1 LESEKENKGA
11 HHELPDGIKEL
22 VEIPGEKN
30 AADTS
35 SSQPSGQ
42 AAQVRE
48 KTPHEQA
55 LDALIA
61 KRQAIL
67 DSLKAKNP
75 AVSEARR
82 KISGLIAAMRGK
94 GGGRTFGLI
103 DEAERIEFAIATEAD
118 TPKKEKELI
127 RRLKEV
133 KAEIAKNKEL
143 DAARKAIDA
152 ERHILNTLMGEIKD
166 LERQL
171 VETRKA
177 CDEAYAVVV
186 SERKAAYEQRQKGR
200 QERSERSERKFDDAP
215 RRRAKPERHQ
225 EHDSDMDKY
234 MKDYDDT
241 VSMEEI
247 VVFEKKEKKA
257 PRESGSP
264 QPEEEKK
271 EE

>member
-1 LESEKENKGA
+1 MESEKENKGA
-11 HHELPDGIKEL
+11 HHDLPEGIKEL

-30 AADTS
+30 ATDTS
-35 SSQPSGQ
+35 SSQAKEQAPAQ
-42 AAQVRE
+42 AAPQRE
-48 KTPHEQA
+48 KTPKEQE
-55 LDALIA
+55 LDTLIA

-67 DSLKAKNP
+67 DALKAKNP
-75 AVSEARR
+75 AVSDARR
-82 KISGLIAAMRGK
+82 KISGMIASMRGK

-127 RRLKEV
+127 KRLKEV

-152 ERHILNTLMGEIKD
+152 ERHILNTLMSEIKD

-200 QERSERSERKFDDAP
+200 QERSERSERPERRFDDAP
-215 RRRAKPERHQ
+215 RRRAKPERHS
-225 EHDSDMDKY
+225 EYDSDMDKY

-247 VVFEKKEKKA
+247 VVIEKKEKK
-257 PRESGSP
+257 E
-264 QPEEEKK
+264 QK

>member
-1 LESEKENKGA
+1 MESEKDNKGTA
-11 HHELPDGIKEL
+11 HELPEGIKEL

-35 SSQPSGQ
+35 SSQPTEQASAQ
-42 AAQVRE
+42 AAPSRE
-48 KTPHEQA
+48 KTPKEQE
-55 LDALIA
+55 LDALIV

-67 DSLKAKNP
+67 DALKAKNP
-75 AVSEARR
+75 AVSDARR
-82 KISGLIAAMRGK
+82 KISGMIASMRGK

-127 RRLKEV
+127 RQLKEV

-143 DAARKAIDA
+143 DSARKAIDA
-152 ERHILNTLMGEIKD
+152 ERHILNTLISEIKD

-186 SERKAAYEQRQKGR
+186 SERKASYEQRQKGR

-215 RRRAKPERHQ
+215 RRRAKPERHS
-225 EHDSDMDKY
+225 EYDADMDKY

-247 VVFEKKEKKA
+247 VVFEKKEKK
-257 PRESGSP
+257 E
-264 QPEEEKK
+264 QK

>member
-1 LESEKENKGA
+1 MESEKENKGA
-11 HHELPDGIKEL
+11 HHELPAGIKEL

-35 SSQPSGQ
+35 SSQPKEQ
-42 AAQVRE
+42 ASVPAPPARE
-48 KTPHEQA
+48 KTPKEQE

-82 KISGLIAAMRGK
+82 KISGMIASMRGK

-127 RRLKEV
+127 KRLREV

-152 ERHILNTLMGEIKD
+152 ERHILNTLMSEIKD

-200 QERSERSERKFDDAP
+200 QERSERSDRPERRFDDAP
-215 RRRAKPERHQ
+215 RRRAKPERHS
-225 EHDSDMDKY
+225 EYDSDMDKY

-247 VVFEKKEKKA
+247 VVFEKKEKK
-257 PRESGSP
+257 E
-264 QPEEEKK
+264 QK

>member
-1 LESEKENKGA
+1 MESEKENKGT
-11 HHELPDGIKEL
+11 HQDLPEGIKEL
-22 VEIPGEKN
+22 VEIPSEKN

-35 SSQPSGQ
+35 SSQSKEQPSQ
-42 AAQVRE
+42 AAAQAVPKRE
-48 KTPHEQA
+48 KTPKEQE
-55 LDALIA
+55 LDSLIA

-75 AVSEARR
+75 AVSDARR
-82 KISGLIAAMRGK
+82 KISGMIASMRGK

-127 RRLKEV
+127 KQLKAV

-143 DAARKAIDA
+143 DSARKAIDA
-152 ERHILNTLMGEIKD
+152 ERHILNTLMSEIKD
-166 LERQL
+166 LEHQL

-177 CDEAYAVVV
+177 CDEAYAIVV

-200 QERSERSERKFDDAP
+200 QDRSERSERKFDDAP
-215 RRRAKPERHQ
+215 RRRAKPERKS
-225 EHDSDMDKY
+225 EYDSDMDKY

-247 VVFEKKEKKA
+247 VIFEKKEKK
-257 PRESGSP
+257 E
-264 QPEEEKK
+264 QK

>member
-11 HHELPDGIKEL
+11 HHELPEGIKEL

-35 SSQPSGQ
+35 SSQPKEQSPAQ
-42 AAQVRE
+42 AAPMRE

-67 DSLKAKNP
+67 DQLKAKNP
-75 AVSEARR
+75 AVSDSRR

-143 DAARKAIDA
+143 DSARKEIDA
-152 ERHILNTLMGEIKD
+152 ERHILNTLINEIKD

-177 CDEAYAVVV
+177 CDEAYVVVV

-200 QERSERSERKFDDAP
+200 QERSERQERPERKFEDAP
-215 RRRAKPERHQ
+215 RRRAKPERHS
-225 EHDSDMDKY
+225 EYDSDMDKY

-247 VVFEKKEKKA
+247 VVIEKKEKK
-257 PRESGSP
+257 
-264 QPEEEKK
+264 EKK
-271 EE
+271 EVADE

>member
-11 HHELPDGIKEL
+11 HQELPEGIKEL

-35 SSQPSGQ
+35 SSQSSAPQ
-42 AAQVRE
+42 RE
-48 KTPHEQA
+48 KTPKEQE

-61 KRQAIL
+61 KRQVIL
-67 DSLKAKNP
+67 DQLKAKNP
-75 AVSEARR
+75 IVSETRR
-82 KISGLIAAMRGK
+82 KISIMIASMRGK

-127 RRLKEV
+127 KQLKEV

-143 DAARKAIDA
+143 DAARKGIDA
-152 ERHILNTLMGEIKD
+152 ERHILNTLISEIKE
-166 LERQL
+166 LEHQL

-177 CDEAYAVVV
+177 CDEAYAAVV

-200 QERSERSERKFDDAP
+200 QERGERPERKFEDAP
-215 RRRAKPERHQ
+215 RRRARPERKS
-225 EHDSDMDKY
+225 EYDADMDKY

-247 VVFEKKEKKA
+247 VVFEKKEKK
-257 PRESGSP
+257 E
-264 QPEEEKK
+264 QK

>member
-1 LESEKENKGA
+1 M
-11 HHELPDGIKEL
+11 
-22 VEIPGEKN
+22 PGEKN

-35 SSQPSGQ
+35 SSPSTEKAPVQ
-42 AAQVRE
+42 AAPVRE
-48 KTPHEQA
+48 KTPHEQE

-61 KRQAIL
+61 KRQSIL

-75 AVSEARR
+75 LVSDARR
-82 KISGLIAAMRGK
+82 KISGMIASMRGK

-127 RRLKEV
+127 KQLKEV

-143 DAARKAIDA
+143 DSARKAIDA
-152 ERHILNTLMGEIKD
+152 ERHILNTLINDIKE

-171 VETRKA
+171 METRKA
-177 CDEAYAVVV
+177 CDDAYALVV

-200 QERSERSERKFDDAP
+200 QDRQERPERKFDDAP
-215 RRRAKPERHQ
+215 RRRAKPERKG
-225 EHDSDMDKY
+225 EYDSDADMDKY

-257 PRESGSP
+257 PRDN
-264 QPEEEKK
+264 QVPEDEKK

>member
-1 LESEKENKGA
+1 MESEKENKGA
-11 HHELPDGIKEL
+11 HHELPAGIKEL

-35 SSQPSGQ
+35 SSHAAEQ
-42 AAQVRE
+42 APAQASAQRE
-48 KTPHEQA
+48 KTPKEQE

-67 DSLKAKNP
+67 DALKAKNP
-75 AVSEARR
+75 IVSETRR
-82 KISGLIAAMRGK
+82 KISVMLASMRGK

-127 RRLKEV
+127 KRLKMV

-143 DAARKAIDA
+143 DAARKEIDA
-152 ERHILNTLMGEIKD
+152 ERLVLNTLMSDIKE

-186 SERKAAYEQRQKGR
+186 SERKAAYEQRQKSRPER
-200 QERSERSERKFDDAP
+200 QERRYDDAP
-215 RRRAKPERHQ
+215 RRRAKPERKS
-225 EHDSDMDKY
+225 EYDADMDKY

-247 VVFEKKEKKA
+247 VVFEKKEKA
-257 PRESGSP
+257 
-264 QPEEEKK
+264 KK

>member
-1 LESEKENKGA
+1 MESEKENKGA
-11 HHELPDGIKEL
+11 HQELPEGIKEL

-35 SSQPSGQ
+35 SSQQTAAQ
-42 AAQVRE
+42 AAPQRE

-67 DSLKAKNP
+67 DLLKAKNP
-75 AVSEARR
+75 VVSETRR
-82 KISGLIAAMRGK
+82 KISQMIASMRGK
-94 GGGRTFGLI
+94 GGGRTFGLL

-127 RRLKEV
+127 KRLKAV

-143 DAARKAIDA
+143 DAARKEIDA
-152 ERHILNTLMGEIKD
+152 ERHTLNTLMSEIKD

-177 CDEAYAVVV
+177 CDEAYATVV

-200 QERSERSERKFDDAP
+200 QERSERKFDDAP
-215 RRRAKPERHQ
+215 RRRAKPERRS
-225 EHDSDMDKY
+225 EYDSDMDKY

-247 VVFEKKEKKA
+247 VVFEKKEKK
-257 PRESGSP
+257 E
-264 QPEEEKK
+264 QK